1 MKNWIL
7 FLAMVLLIATGS
19 KCFASD
25 AIYTTKDG
33 TTMMCVGQ
41 RVSGSIDEYINVTDY
56 YTFRNGKIYSKNL
69 INMYGNIN
77 KNPKK
82 VLRLKITDDTIS
94 FKDRLIG
101 AWVGNYKWV
110 KINRHT
116 GLYTFNAKKDFATWY
131 RVANVSG
138 YCKIVE

>member
-1 MKNWIL
+1 MKK
-7 FLAMVLLIATGS
+7 FLLLLVLIVLTCARCYAM
-19 KCFASD
+19 D
-25 AIYTTKDG
+25 AIYTVKTG
-33 TTMMCVGQ
+33 TTLMCTGQ
-41 RVSGSIDEYINVTDY
+41 RVSGSIDEYLTVVDY
-56 YTFRNGKIYSKNL
+56 YTFRDGKIYSKNL

-77 KNPKK
+77 KDAKK
-82 VLRLKITDDTIS
+82 VMRLKITDDTIS

-116 GLYTFNAKKDFATWY
+116 GLYTFNAKKDFSTWY

-138 YCKIVE
+138 YCKIIE